1 METKV
6 TRGGGSMYLTP
17 QKASAVDRDR
27 HLLGA
32 QDLLKTGNISFA
44 TLLQNIGDSTASL
57 CS

>member
-17 QKASAVDRDR
+17 QNASAVDRDR

-32 QDLLKTGNISFA
+32 QDLLKTGFA